1 MAIESSIVSFI
12 LIGFLAQIVDGALG
26 MGYGV
31 FSTSVLLSLGIPP
44 ALASASVHTAE
55 VFVTGVSGLA
65 HLGNGNVE
73 RRLVLRLIIPGVLGG
88 ILGAYVLT
96 QVPGEKVRP
105 VVAIYLF
112 VMGALIL
119 RRALGRRASV
129 RGAPRLVPLGFAG
142 GFLDS
147 IGGGGW
153 GPIVTSTLVAQGQAP
168 HLAVGSVSVTEFFV
182 TLAQAGTFLAVLQW
196 VHWPV
201 AIGLLIGGVLAAPL
215 AAYVCRRLPARVLM
229 GLIGGLILV
238 LSLRLIV
245 RAVS

>member
-1 MAIESSIVSFI
+1 MLIEPNIVPFI
-12 LIGFLAQIVDGALG
+12 LIGFLAQVVDGALG

-31 FSTSVLLSLGIPP
+31 FSTSVLLSMGVPP
-44 ALASASVHTAE
+44 AITSASVHTAE

-73 RRLVLRLIIPGVLGG
+73 RRLVLRLIVPGVLGG

-96 QVPGEKVRP
+96 QLPGEKIRP
-105 VVAIYLF
+105 VVALYLF
-112 VMGALIL
+112 AMGVLIL
-119 RRALGRRASV
+119 RRALGRPALAAGR
-129 RGAPRLVPLGFAG
+129 PRLIPLGFAG

-147 IGGGGW
+147 VGGGGW
-153 GPIVTSTLVAQGQAP
+153 GPIVTSTLVAQGQTP
-168 HLAVGSVSVTEFFV
+168 HLAIGSVSLTEFFV
-182 TLAQAGTFLAVLQW
+182 TLAQAATFLVALRW

-215 AAYVCRRLPARVLM
+215 AAYMCRRLPARVLM
-229 GLIGGLILV
+229 GLVGAAILV
-238 LSLRLIV
+238 LSLRMIY

>member
-1 MAIESSIVSFI
+1 MELSIVPFI
-12 LIGFLAQIVDGALG
+12 LIGFLAQVVDGALG

-31 FSTSVLLSLGIPP
+31 ISTSFLLSLGVPP
-44 ALASASVHTAE
+44 AIASASVHTAE
-55 VFVTGVSGLA
+55 VFVTGASGLA

-96 QVPGEKVRP
+96 QVPGEKIRL
-105 VVAIYLF
+105 VVAVYLF
-112 VMGALIL
+112 ATGVLIL
-119 RRALGRRASV
+119 CRALGRRVS
-129 RGAPRLVPLGFAG
+129 GAGRPRLIPLGFAG

-147 IGGGGW
+147 VGGGGW
-153 GPIVTSTLVAQGQAP
+153 GPIVTSTLVAQGQTP
-168 HLAVGSVSVTEFFV
+168 RLAIGSVSLTEFFV
-182 TLAQAGTFLAVLQW
+182 TLAQAVTFLVVLRW

-215 AAYVCRRLPARVLM
+215 AAYMCRRLPARVLM
-229 GLIGGLILV
+229 GLVGVLILV
-238 LSLRLIV
+238 LSLRTIY